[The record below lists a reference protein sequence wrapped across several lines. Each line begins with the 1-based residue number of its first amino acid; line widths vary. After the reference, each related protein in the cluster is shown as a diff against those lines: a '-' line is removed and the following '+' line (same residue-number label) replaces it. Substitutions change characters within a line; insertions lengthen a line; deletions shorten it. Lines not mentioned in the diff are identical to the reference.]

1 MLAVFVDS
9 QTKDN
14 LTATYAAKAN
24 QQNAK
29 KNQESLFTKQGLVTL
44 LLSNYKIIIT

>member
-1 MLAVFVDS
+1 MVTLFVDS

-14 LTATYAAKAN
+14 LTATYTAKAN
-24 QQNAK
+24 QQKAK
-29 KNQESLFTKQGLVTL
+29 KNQESRFTKQGLVTL